1 MVQPADP
8 NGNRIALAQVALER
22 GDYGQVL
29 RLLNPPEGEAPS
41 AEALLLLTT
50 AYMGQGNS
58 SAALACCHK
67 LRRCGD
73 SAIRAQARELQ
84 RVLEAPALT
93 RPREWSLTLPAL
105 GDSDPALG
113 RRLGQLQRRR
123 RPKPPPPPPPAVGP
137 TQAPL
142 GFALVVT
149 VLVVVGLL
157 LGGCG
162 ANRTDLHFDGPGRLQ
177 ISLHSTIEG
186 SGPSPWQRQLSRQLR
201 QEGFKQR
208 QQGSDL
214 VLSTALLPSRLALGK
229 LQHGLEQ
236 GAQLAGLD
244 LAIPQ
249 LKLRSR
255 NWLIA
260 VDERIDL
267 QLDLS
272 ALKGWDL
279 PLSLRL
285 IGLKPQ
291 AVGRAEPLP
300 VTHSDG
306 SDVLLWP
313 LQAGAANQLVLQHW
327 SWNPLGL
334 GALGCALLLL
344 LSLTLQRIRRRLG
357 FGLPEL
363 PP

>member
-1 MVQPADP
+1 MVQPAEP
-8 NGNRIALAQVALER
+8 NDNRIPLAQLALER

-29 RLLNPPEGEAPS
+29 RLLNPPEAADPS
-41 AEALLLLTT
+41 PEALLLMAT

-73 SAIRAQARELQ
+73 SAIRTQARELQ
-84 RVLEAPALT
+84 RVLEAPALS
-93 RPREWSLTLPAL
+93 RPREWSLTLPSL

-113 RRLGQLQRRR
+113 RRLGQLQRSRR
-123 RPKPPPPPPPAVGP
+123 SKAPAPPPPAVGP

-177 ISLHSTIEG
+177 ITLHSAIEG

-201 QEGFKQR
+201 HEGFNQR
-208 QQGSDL
+208 QQGRDL
-214 VLSTALLPSRLALGK
+214 VLSTALLPSRIALGQ
-229 LQHGLEQ
+229 LQRGLEQ
-236 GAQLAGLD
+236 GAKLAGLD
-244 LAIPQ
+244 LAAPQ

-255 NWLIA
+255 NMLLAI
-260 VDERIDL
+260 DERIDL

-279 PLSLRL
+279 ALSLRL

-291 AVGRAEPLP
+291 AVELAAPQP
-300 VTHSDG
+300 VTTATEPDT
-306 SDVLLWP
+306 LIWP
-313 LQAGAANQLVLQHW
+313 LQPGAVNQLVLQRW

-357 FGLPEL
+357 FGLAEL